1 MRQGEVGIEWFFLI
15 KDEQGKP
22 FDLTDASGVKL
33 VLRRGITT
41 WERTCTIVDATA
53 GKVRYVLT
61 EEDTAKPGMYA
72 FQLVITYP
80 DGRIVKTNIYRE
92 IVYDSLEAK

>member
-1 MRQGEVGIEWFFLI
+1 MQQGEVGIEWFFLI

-53 GKVRYVLT
+53 GKVGYVLT
-61 EEDTAKPGMYA
+61 KEDLVKPGMYT

-80 DGRIVKTNIYRE
+80 DGGIVKTNIFRE
-92 IVYDSLEAK
+92 KVNDSLEAE